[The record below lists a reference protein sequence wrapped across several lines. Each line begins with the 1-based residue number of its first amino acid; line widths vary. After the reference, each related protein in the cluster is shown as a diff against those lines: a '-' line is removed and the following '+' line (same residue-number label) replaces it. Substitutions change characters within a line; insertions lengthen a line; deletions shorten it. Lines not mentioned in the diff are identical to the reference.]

1 MSKLSRLV
9 LDRTIIV
16 TNNVKV
22 YSNVNRCEESDWS
35 CCKSFIMIIL
45 LTFTLYFMHMMYD
58 VDFEFDP

>member
-1 MSKLSRLV
+1 MSKLSRLS

-22 YSNVNRCEESDWS
+22 YNVIRCEDSDWS
-35 CCKSFIMIIL
+35 CYKSFIMIIM

-58 VDFEFDP
+58 VDFDP